1 MALVRD
7 SSHPDGVY
15 DDAGHDTGTQVVR
28 ARDRKA
34 NAAIQ
39 MSIEHHTW
47 DEIAE
52 VLGYPTAR
60 HAQLATERALEKRAA
75 DSLSPKVLR
84 QIASGRLEALTKSV
98 WAKAT
103 DEDHPEH
110 LPAVSKARDLISDWV
125 KLHGAAAPQELMVH
139 SPSEG
144 EIDEFVGRLVAK
156 QVPML
161 EEDDI
166 FAGDEDTVEA
176 EIVEEDP

>member
-1 MALVRD
+1 MTLVQD

-15 DDAGHDTGTQVVR
+15 DDAGHDTGSQVVR

-39 MSIEHHTW
+39 LRLEHHSW
-47 DEIAE
+47 QEIAE
-52 VLGYPTAR
+52 TIGYPTAR
-60 HAQLATERALEKRAA
+60 HAQIATERALEKRAA
-75 DSLSPKVLR
+75 EELSPKVLR

-98 WAKAT
+98 WKKAQ

-110 LPAVSKARDLISDWV
+110 LIAVSKARDLVGDWI
-125 KLHGAAAPQELMVH
+125 KLHGAAAPAEVTIH

-166 FAGDEDTVEA
+166 FADDEAVEA
-176 EIVEEDP
+176 EIVEES